1 MTRVTTTTGERPPVP
16 PRGRRERPLLA
27 SLTRPGLWVALA
39 VVAVLA
45 GWPLVTGSSSD
56 RETFFLVCMF
66 VTLASSLNI
75 LLGYTGYVNFGNVVF
90 FGLGGYIGFY
100 LVREGW
106 HLVPASLVAGLLV
119 AVFALAIG
127 GPVLRLKGA
136 YFALVTIGV
145 NEAMRALVTNLDI
158 VGASTGMSLSFSV
171 YRDYG
176 SAADAAWFAYTYLT
190 IVTVAVVVVSYL
202 LKNAKVGLGLQSI
215 REDEDAAEGLGIDT
229 ARYKLL
235 AFAVSSFF
243 PAVVGAIFF
252 FKNANIEPAEAFQL
266 RTSIETIVMVMLGG
280 AGTVLGPIGGALAY
294 ERLRSSLITAPGGV
308 RELQLFFSGAV
319 LLAIVLFIPE
329 GVVGYIRRRFSR
341 TRKALE

>member
-1 MTRVTTTTGERPPVP
+1 MSTATDAEHPSPPT
-16 PRGRRERPLLA
+16 RGRRQRSLVA
-27 SLTRPGLWVALA
+27 SLRRPGLWVVLA

-45 GWPLVTGSSSD
+45 AWPQVTGSATD
-56 RETFFLVCMF
+56 RESFFLICMF

-90 FGLGGYIGFY
+90 FGLGGYVGFY
-100 LVREGW
+100 FIREGW
-106 HLVPASLVAGLLV
+106 HLIPASLAAGLFVVL
-119 AVFALAIG
+119 FTLAIG

-145 NEAMRALVTNLDI
+145 NEAMRALVTNLDV

-176 SAADAAWFAYTYLT
+176 GAANAAWFSYSYLT
-190 IVTVAVVVVSYL
+190 VVMVAVVIASFL
-202 LKNAKVGLGLQSI
+202 LKHAKVGLGLQSI
-215 REDEDAAEGLGIDT
+215 REDEDAAEGLGIHT

-243 PAVVGAIFF
+243 PAVVGTIFF
-252 FKNANIEPAEAFQL
+252 FKNANIEPAEAFAL

-294 ERLRSSLITAPGGV
+294 ERLRSSLITAPTAISQ
-308 RELQLFFSGAV
+308 LQLFFSGAI
-319 LLAIVLFIPE
+319 LLVIVLFVPE
-329 GVVGYIRRRFSR
+329 GVVGYLRRRFASMR
-341 TRKALE
+341 RFVE